1 MNKIIL
7 SLAALAALSTAA
19 LADRTDIDP
28 RDRDLNSGYSV
39 QIQDTAP
46 LYVGSSA
53 TGKAG
58 LTAYERTLQQSMEN
72 ENSGN

>member
-1 MNKIIL
+1 MNKIII

-19 LADRTDIDP
+19 LAERTDIDS
-28 RDRDLNSGYSV
+28 RDRDQYSGYSV
-39 QIQDTAP
+39 QVQESAP

-58 LTAYERTLQQSMEN
+58 LTAYERTLLQSMEN